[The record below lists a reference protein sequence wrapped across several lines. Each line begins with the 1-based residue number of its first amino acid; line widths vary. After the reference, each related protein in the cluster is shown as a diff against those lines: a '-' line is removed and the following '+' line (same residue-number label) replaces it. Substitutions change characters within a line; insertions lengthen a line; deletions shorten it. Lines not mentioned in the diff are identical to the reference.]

1 MLNKHFIEKLPKFEL
16 SYDTILH
23 KKVYC
28 DFYMLIPK
36 GNKVL
41 AFFTYENE
49 QNCCVLFHLNKY
61 NNFTMI
67 EVVDLCFD
75 KVLSYGTLLCG
86 TYFKYNNH
94 KFITCEDIYYF
105 KGENIQ
111 TRSIKNKLST
121 LNAMFSNYL
130 QQKAYT
136 SKFIIF
142 GMPYINEK
150 YHNVVSKIK
159 ELPYEIDAIGCYAL
173 EQTKKIGNVKYHTST
188 NETIFKIKA
197 TIDQDI
203 YSLYCA
209 SNTTTNTT
217 NTTSNKDEFYGYAG
231 IFDYKTSVFMN
242 TIFRTIKENRNL
254 DLLEMSDEEE
264 EFENINNDKF
274 VNLKKIVY
282 MKCKY
287 NKKFK
292 KWQPFE
298 AVKFGEKV
306 LTKKDINYLESY

>member
-1 MLNKHFIEKLPKFEL
+1 MLNKNFIEKLPKFEL

-75 KVLSYGTLLCG
+75 KVLSYGTLVYG

-209 SNTTTNTT
+209 SNTT

>member
-75 KVLSYGTLLCG
+75 KVLSYGTLVYG

-209 SNTTTNTT
+209 SNTT
-217 NTTSNKDEFYGYAG
+217 SNKDEFYGYAG

>member
-75 KVLSYGTLLCG
+75 KVLSYGTLLYG

-209 SNTTTNTT
+209 SNTT
-217 NTTSNKDEFYGYAG
+217 SNKDEFYGYAG

-292 KWQPFE
+292 KWQPVE

>member
-1 MLNKHFIEKLPKFEL
+1 
-16 SYDTILH
+16 
-23 KKVYC
+23 
-28 DFYMLIPK
+28 MLIPK

-75 KVLSYGTLLCG
+75 KVLSYGTLVYG

-111 TRSIKNKLST
+111 TRSIKNKLFT
-121 LNAMFSNYL
+121 LNALFSNYL

-173 EQTKKIGNVKYHTST
+173 EQKKKIGNVKYHTST

-209 SNTTTNTT
+209 S

-264 EFENINNDKF
+264 
-274 VNLKKIVY
+274 
-282 MKCKY
+282 
-287 NKKFK
+287 
-292 KWQPFE
+292 
-298 AVKFGEKV
+298 
-306 LTKKDINYLESY
+306 

>member
-75 KVLSYGTLLCG
+75 KVLSYGTLVYG

-111 TRSIKNKLST
+111 TRSIKNKLFT
-121 LNAMFSNYL
+121 LNALFSNYL

-209 SNTTTNTT
+209 S